1 MHVMAVR
8 GRIRLAGALGLTAAL
23 VACSGS
29 DPVPACTL
37 VGSIPLTVDLAPDLG
52 KRVETL
58 SVELCRDGDCEVKT
72 VSLDPTREVT
82 TRSVTIFATSL
93 TDRPVAAS
101 VRMTTTSGDSPSPAR
116 ITLVPRA
123 TQPNGPDCGTDYVAR
138 IRVAEDGTA
147 TQV

>member
-1 MHVMAVR
+1 MAAH
-8 GRIRLAGALGLTAAL
+8 GGFRLVGALGVTAAL

-29 DPVPACTL
+29 DPAPECTL

-58 SVELCRDGDCEVKT
+58 SVELCRDGECEEQT
-72 VSLDPTREVT
+72 RSLDPTRVPVT
-82 TRSVTIFATSL
+82 SWSAMMSLSL
-93 TDRPVAAS
+93 TARPVEAS
-101 VRMTTTSGDSPSPAR
+101 VRVTTVSGDSPPPAR
-116 ITLVPRA
+116 LTLVPEA
-123 TQPNGPDCGTDYVAR
+123 THPNGPHCGTDYVAR